1 MIKFSAK
8 MKVISLTDKEI
19 KKKDGG
25 TFAFTEVRLEQGGKY
40 NTVIVARLDSE
51 ARGELTPGSV
61 YELDLGINSFET
73 TDGRVF
79 NNFIIKDIVDKVEPC
94 KTPVT
99 KPQPTEFGDDIPF

>member
-8 MKVISLTDKEI
+8 MKVVSLTDKEA

-51 ARGELTPGSV
+51 ARGELTAGST
-61 YELDLGINSFET
+61 YDLDLGINSFET
-73 TDGRVF
+73 SDGRVF
-79 NNFIIKDIVDKVEPC
+79 NNFVIKDIVDKVEANKPAAEKP
-94 KTPVT
+94 KTM
-99 KPQPTEFGDDIPF
+99 EIGDDIPF